1 MKNYIKN
8 LIMNRKESNKIREFY
23 NLENRL
29 NSSISEIEKNHK
41 LFTDSLEEE
50 EELKM
55 KTEKVRKDNS
65 DDSFNDFNTK
75 KIVEMK
81 NLKFLKY
88 FAVFVEALLS
98 YNAINLF
105 LKETIGIN
113 LSNGF
118 DDVLGIVT
126 MFKSMCI
133 AVPVAYIFLSGAIKF
148 KNIDLEIQEMQSDKN
163 VLVKFWYNISWILS
177 ISVIPF
183 LNLFLVYTHPGHETN
198 LLWIFFSIIT
208 LLINIKIV
216 NYSLMYNKMERNSRF
231 EEMIKLINENIG
243 EEVKTRKNII
253 KNVRIIFDKLRGPA
267 NEFKRFYE
275 SFGDSKP
282 ELTLN
287 PIYRIFLNTYI
298 YYNQVLP
305 QVQITITNPPA
316 EFGNYFQFLDKSIS
330 PKSNL
335 TKELGQS
342 DISQPEDDVNE
353 FVKEE
358 SENLTEDEIIV

>member
-1 MKNYIKN
+1 MKNYIQN
-8 LIMNRKESNKIREFY
+8 LFMKRKESNRIREFY

-41 LFTDSLEEE
+41 LFTDSLEVEE
-50 EELKM
+50 EQKM
-55 KTEKVRKDNS
+55 KTENVRKENS
-65 DDSFNDFNTK
+65 DDSLNDFNTK

-113 LSNGF
+113 LSKGS
-118 DDVLGIVT
+118 DEVLGIVT
-126 MFKSMCI
+126 MLKSMII
-133 AVPVAYIFLSGAIKF
+133 AVPVAYIFLQGAIKF
-148 KNIDLEIQEMQSDKN
+148 KNIDSEIQSNKN
-163 VLVKFWYNISWILS
+163 VLVKFWYNISWILA

-198 LLWIFFSIIT
+198 SLWIFFSIIT

-216 NYSLMYNKMERNSRF
+216 NYSQLYNKMERNSEF
-231 EEMIKLINENIG
+231 EKKIKSYIENIG

-253 KNVRIIFDKLRGPA
+253 KNVRLIFDKLRVPA

-275 SFGDSKP
+275 SFGDNKP

-305 QVQITITNPPA
+305 QVQMTITNPPA

-330 PKSNL
+330 PKINL

-342 DISQPEDDVNE
+342 DNSQPEVEVNE
-353 FVKEE
+353 FVEEE
-358 SENLTEDEIIV
+358 SGNLTEDEIIV

>member
-1 MKNYIKN
+1 MKNYIQN
-8 LIMNRKESNKIREFY
+8 LIMKRKESNRIREFY

-41 LFTDSLEEE
+41 LFTDSLEQEE
-50 EELKM
+50 EQKM
-55 KTEKVRKDNS
+55 KTENVRKENS

-75 KIVEMK
+75 KIVERK
-81 NLKFLKY
+81 NLIFLKY

-113 LSNGF
+113 LSKGS
-118 DDVLGIVT
+118 DVVLGIFT
-126 MFKSMCI
+126 MLKSMMI
-133 AVPVAYIFLSGAIKF
+133 AVPVAYIFLQGAIKF
-148 KNIDLEIQEMQSDKN
+148 KNIDSEIQSDGN
-163 VLVKFWYNISWILS
+163 VIVKYCYNISWILA

-183 LNLFLVYTHPGHETN
+183 LNLFLVYTHPEHATN

-216 NYSLMYNKMERNSRF
+216 NYSLLYNKMERNSEF
-231 EEMIKLINENIG
+231 ERKIKSYNENIG
-243 EEVKTRKNII
+243 EEIKTRKNII
-253 KNVRIIFDKLRGPA
+253 KNVRLIFDKLRGPA

-275 SFGDSKP
+275 SFGDKKP

-316 EFGNYFQFLDKSIS
+316 EFGNYFHFLDKSIS
-330 PKSNL
+330 PKSIL
-335 TKELGQS
+335 TKELNQS

-353 FVKEE
+353 YVNEE
-358 SENLTEDEIIV
+358 SENPTEDEIIV